1 MAEKCK
7 NIVQQGEMVKFKIT
21 INQQGFVQNEDDFRV
36 RLTYGMLRKEMV
48 IEKKDMIS
56 NSNDEWFFMFP
67 TDDMVGLVMAS
78 CEFDVPDGD
87 YKHGYRRE
95 VDRQY
100 ILAVITHPFPA
111 RVCVPSP
118 SDNHVVTYERTEESD
133 VAELYMYLQDRS
145 GRNFKTS
152 DDMYLLVLKKEANN

>member
-7 NIVQQGEMVKFKIT
+7 NIVQRGEMVKFKIT
-21 INQQGFVQNEDDFRV
+21 INQQGFVQNEDNFRV
-36 RLTYGMLRKEMV
+36 RLTYGMLKKEIV
-48 IEKKDMIS
+48 IEKSEMIS
-56 NSNDEWFFMFP
+56 NSQDEWFFMFP
-67 TDDMVGLVMAS
+67 TEDMIGLVMAS

-87 YKHGYRRE
+87 YPDGYRRE

-111 RVCVPSP
+111 RVCVPSI
-118 SDNHVVTYERTEESD
+118 SDDQTVVYERTEESD
-133 VAELYMYLQDRS
+133 VAELYMYLQDRN
-145 GRNFKTS
+145 GKNLKKS